1 MQTES
6 SHLPKMFD
14 AEEQYSERPC
24 LVINGMAK
32 SGPEGDAY
40 HSDDVNEVIETL
52 ERECGI
58 SQDFI
63 KKNLNKTHPVGWPDT
78 YGKEIRIVKFT
89 TVSFKEIAE
98 IQTFKGKNVVVEL
111 VQVVRNLKEIRI
123 GLSNGLSLSIFRIDR
138 EEKER

>member
-1 MQTES
+1 
-6 SHLPKMFD
+6 MFD

-24 LVINGMAK
+24 LVIIGMAK

-52 ERECGI
+52 EKECGI

-78 YGKEIRIVKFT
+78 YGKKIRIVKFT

-123 GLSNGLSLSIFRIDR
+123 GLSNGLSFGFPRPDLSP
-138 EEKER
+138 